1 MIKIS
6 ILSIG
11 KTKEKWLEEACSEYV
26 KRLSYQVQFTFLW
39 AKNDL
44 QLIDWAVKE
53 SQVLCLDPSGQL
65 LTSEKLADKL
75 ELSWIEGGS
84 KLTLVIGGPKGLPLA
99 LKKFPLLSLSP
110 LTFTH
115 QIARLVLM
123 EQIYRAVEI
132 KKGTKYHK

>member
-6 ILSIG
+6 IFSIG

-26 KRLSYQVQFTFLW
+26 KRLSNHSQFIFAW
-39 AKNDL
+39 AKDDS
-44 QLIDWAVKE
+44 QLVDWAVKE
-53 SQVLCLDPSGQL
+53 SRVICLDPNGQL

-75 ELSWIEGGS
+75 ETSWIEGGS
-84 KLTLVIGGPKGLPLA
+84 KLALIIGGPKGLPLA

-115 QIARLVLM
+115 QITRLVLL
-123 EQIYRAVEI
+123 EQIYRSIEI